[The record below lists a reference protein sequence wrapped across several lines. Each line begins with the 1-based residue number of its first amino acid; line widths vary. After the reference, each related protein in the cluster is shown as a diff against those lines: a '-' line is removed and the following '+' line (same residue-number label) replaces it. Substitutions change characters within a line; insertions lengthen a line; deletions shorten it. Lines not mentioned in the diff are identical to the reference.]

1 MRVVPVFLTV
11 CLTVSVC
18 FAQLPKKNIVIEDHT
33 GAWCGW
39 CVLGNQALE
48 DLHAEYGNRI
58 IPIAWHNGDSMTL
71 AMQKTM
77 ATKFKITGYPTG
89 MINRNEYSVDGT
101 TSNGIHPN
109 NWADVVGS
117 LKDEQSVVDVSV
129 TYSIDKQTRILSGTV
144 TATMYVNYNNQLA
157 FNVAIMEDSVTGEGK
172 GWDQTNYLTNR
183 KEYISHPYYYLPGT
197 ITNYYHMN
205 VLREFIGGE
214 NGDVGQFA
222 ATAQKGTVVTYPFT
236 IDLKQYPIQHDEN
249 VWVAG
254 LVVQNGEKNLVMNA
268 ALSGKK
274 PTPKSTYWKAEIAS
288 EKDYVTSNRN
298 TTVDYILTVNNPNN
312 KPVTALLDVNTDE
325 SNIANGWAYNFS
337 RTQIQLDSNTSDTVR
352 LTVTVGKDAG
362 FTGLSIR
369 SQIKPFDEYRSLPS
383 YTNVGVLSD
392 GVKWAIAKFDLATME
407 NMEPLMQS
415 YKKIDGYN
423 KDWALIDINKRT
435 LQTYDFSQFDLF
447 FLPES
452 YSSRTTVVFNQDL
465 CTAIKKSVDAGKSI
479 LMTSP
484 MNLWLVGDNYGS
496 MVSGSIKQLFKET
509 FGITGAKRTWGP
521 WLWNSSEG
529 KSAVIPVRSFQANG
543 VADNMDFNLNE
554 TDATYTVQ
562 THWLDEI
569 SILDDTRTHR
579 ILNFY
584 GDKFNSDT
592 AIAATWTQL
601 PRSTMIYQGFGFESI
616 KDEPIRRTLLANYLM
631 FLQKTVDVPLE
642 DINSAHITITP
653 NPVVQTVRIQYSPRG
668 GNNPVTVSLLD
679 ALGNTVQTLYQ
690 AIPTSQQQ
698 TLQTDVTTLANG
710 KYFIMVI
717 DNGVYSV
724 QPIVIAR

>member
-1 MRVVPVFLTV
+1 
-11 CLTVSVC
+11 
-18 FAQLPKKNIVIEDHT
+18 
-33 GAWCGW
+33 
-39 CVLGNQALE
+39 
-48 DLHAEYGNRI
+48 
-58 IPIAWHNGDSMTL
+58 
-71 AMQKTM
+71 
-77 ATKFKITGYPTG
+77 
-89 MINRNEYSVDGT
+89 
-101 TSNGIHPN
+101 
-109 NWADVVGS
+109 
-117 LKDEQSVVDVSV
+117 
-129 TYSIDKQTRILSGTV
+129 
-144 TATMYVNYNNQLA
+144 
-157 FNVAIMEDSVTGEGK
+157 
-172 GWDQTNYLTNR
+172 
-183 KEYISHPYYYLPGT
+183 
-197 ITNYYHMN
+197 
-205 VLREFIGGE
+205 
-214 NGDVGQFA
+214 
-222 ATAQKGTVVTYPFT
+222 
-236 IDLKQYPIQHDEN
+236 
-249 VWVAG
+249 
-254 LVVQNGEKNLVMNA
+254 
-268 ALSGKK
+268 
-274 PTPKSTYWKAEIAS
+274 
-288 EKDYVTSNRN
+288 
-298 TTVDYILTVNNPNN
+298 
-312 KPVTALLDVNTDE
+312 
-325 SNIANGWAYNFS
+325 
-337 RTQIQLDSNTSDTVR
+337 
-352 LTVTVGKDAG
+352 
-362 FTGLSIR
+362 
-369 SQIKPFDEYRSLPS
+369 
-383 YTNVGVLSD
+383 
-392 GVKWAIAKFDLATME
+392 
-407 NMEPLMQS
+407 
-415 YKKIDGYN
+415 
-423 KDWALIDINKRT
+423 
-435 LQTYDFSQFDLF
+435 
-447 FLPES
+447 
-452 YSSRTTVVFNQDL
+452 
-465 CTAIKKSVDAGKSI
+465 
-479 LMTSP
+479 